1 MHKKLAADLTSLA
14 HSILQ
19 MKNKE
24 DVFALQKKAHEVYEK
39 LSVLAYVEEY
49 INNTPNPEHTKE
61 ELLEKI
67 EEVAAKAKKP
77 EAEEEIIRHELEE
90 SSEVEAKEEE
100 VVEEVTEE
108 ETVEEAVEEAVEPI
122 VEEVEE
128 SEEIVAEEEIE
139 EPAVEEEKTQEI
151 EEEVEEVIEPIA
163 EVVEEPQEEVIE
175 EEKGEESVAQEDLF
189 SEEEKK
195 EEEKPSLEIELQD
208 TVAIDVVADLFEN
221 APKKSL
227 NDKLHGDIQ
236 IGLNDRIAFV
246 KNLFDGSQE
255 DFNRVVSQLNTFKT
269 EKEAKKFINKM
280 VKPDY
285 NWSEKEEF
293 EERFMAIVERKFV

>member
-19 MKNKE
+19 MKNKD

-49 INNTPNPEHTKE
+49 IRTTPNAEQSKE
-61 ELLEKI
+61 ELIEIIENAAPIVEDPIEEVVFEPEVDESIVVHNLEESVDTAEEEEEKVDEVVEEVEEVVEEAEENIEDALEETIEATEEIVVEVIEDGVEEVEEKI
-67 EEVAAKAKKP
+67 EEV
-77 EAEEEIIRHELEE
+77 I
-90 SSEVEAKEEE
+90 EE
-100 VVEEVTEE
+100 VVET
-108 ETVEEAVEEAVEPI
+108 
-122 VEEVEE
+122 
-128 SEEIVAEEEIE
+128 IE
-139 EPAVEEEKTQEI
+139 EQVQETIEFIDEDLLGKSNQSDEEEKVASLD
-151 EEEVEEVIEPIA
+151 EELKDTIA
-163 EVVEEPQEEVIE
+163 V
-175 EEKGEESVAQEDLF
+175 
-189 SEEEKK
+189 
-195 EEEKPSLEIELQD
+195 
-208 TVAIDVVADLFEN
+208 DVVADLFET

-269 EKEAKKFINKM
+269 EKEAKKFITKM

-293 EERFMAIVERKFV
+293 EERFMAIVERKFA

>member
-19 MKNKE
+19 MKNKD

-49 INNTPNPEHTKE
+49 IRTTPNAEQSKE
-61 ELLEKI
+61 ELIEIIENAASIVEDPIEEVVFEPEVDESIVVHNLEESVDTAEEEEEKVDEVVEEVEEVVEEAEENIEDALEETIEATEEIVVEVIEDGVEEVEEKI
-67 EEVAAKAKKP
+67 EEV
-77 EAEEEIIRHELEE
+77 I
-90 SSEVEAKEEE
+90 EE
-100 VVEEVTEE
+100 VVET
-108 ETVEEAVEEAVEPI
+108 
-122 VEEVEE
+122 
-128 SEEIVAEEEIE
+128 IE
-139 EPAVEEEKTQEI
+139 EQVQETIEFIDEDLLGKSNQSDEEEKVASLD
-151 EEEVEEVIEPIA
+151 EELKDTIA
-163 EVVEEPQEEVIE
+163 V
-175 EEKGEESVAQEDLF
+175 
-189 SEEEKK
+189 
-195 EEEKPSLEIELQD
+195 
-208 TVAIDVVADLFEN
+208 DVVADLFET

-269 EKEAKKFINKM
+269 EKEAKKFITKM

-293 EERFMAIVERKFV
+293 EERFMAIVERKFA